1 MGLFNSKISGVLLLG
16 LGGRVLLCSPRRT
29 HYVAKNNL
37 EHLIFLI
44 PNIKCE
50 GKRKKPYKHN
60 REWNVSYNRSA
71 VTISGIMPGKT
82 LGKGGG
88 RERALS

>member
-1 MGLFNSKISGVLLLG
+1 MGLFNTKISGVLLLG
-16 LGGRVLLCSPRRT
+16 VGGRVLLCSPRWPGT

-50 GKRKKPYKHN
+50 GKRKKIIQ
-60 REWNVSYNRSA
+60 
-71 VTISGIMPGKT
+71 TQ
-82 LGKGGG
+82 
-88 RERALS
+88 ERMEC